1 MRSRLRLVLPIFQGE
16 SNGHIDY
23 GYDRLHNRCGNRHY
37 RARLDSGETEEWF
50 PQQRTAVIRGR
61 YMEKQAWSYVIFGL
75 TLVVMFV
82 YIIAHYYSGKHRD
95 RIEKVKH
102 KMLDDDD

>member
-1 MRSRLRLVLPIFQGE
+1 
-16 SNGHIDY
+16 
-23 GYDRLHNRCGNRHY
+23 
-37 RARLDSGETEEWF
+37 
-50 PQQRTAVIRGR
+50 
-61 YMEKQAWSYVIFGL
+61 MEKQAWSYIIFGL

-95 RIEKVKH
+95 RVEKVKH